1 MDGKSRPR
9 LASGPDIGK
18 TISYLLVICISGMA
32 IKAPIS
38 PQGVII
44 IVDKSRERES
54 TGTTEEKKK
63 KKIVSQLFISI
74 GGGFVD
80 MNREVYHISHAQHIQ
95 KVVESMWCLTSKQ
108 MNWIPY

>member
-1 MDGKSRPR
+1 
-9 LASGPDIGK
+9 
-18 TISYLLVICISGMA
+18 MA

-44 IVDKSRERES
+44 IVDKSRERDREREHRDNRR
-54 TGTTEEKKK
+54 EEE

-80 MNREVYHISHAQHIQ
+80 MNREVYHISYAQHIQ

>member
-44 IVDKSRERES
+44 IVDKSRERDREREHRDNRR
-54 TGTTEEKKK
+54 EEGKKK
-63 KKIVSQLFISI
+63 LSRSYLY
-74 GGGFVD
+74 
-80 MNREVYHISHAQHIQ
+80 RL
-95 KVVESMWCLTSKQ
+95 VVVLLT
-108 MNWIPY
+108 